1 MKRQIVLSAVL
12 AGMIA
17 AGCSQQEASVPG
29 EISAEAPAADTGS
42 SQSVP
47 APSAEGKLLKKE
59 DSGIVPASIEIPELG
74 IRTDIESVGT
84 LPNGQM
90 GVPQDVNHVGWFE
103 PGTLPGSQGSAVM
116 AGHIDSLT
124 GPAIFYKLDK
134 LKQGDEV
141 IVSGEDGEQMTFSVT
156 RSETY
161 PRDAAPIQDIFG
173 FSYGSRLN
181 LITCTGEFNR
191 QAKTHEERLVVY
203 TELKEN
209 GQAD

>member
-1 MKRQIVLSAVL
+1 MKQQIVLSAVL
-12 AGMIA
+12 AGVIA

-29 EISAEAPAADTGS
+29 KTSAEAPAADTGS

-124 GPAIFYKLDK
+124 GPAIFYKLNK

-141 IVSGEDGEQMTFSVT
+141 IVTGENGEQMTFSVT

-181 LITCTGEFNR
+181 LITCMGEFNR
-191 QAKTHEERLVVY
+191 KAKTHEERLVVY